1 MCEGVKK
8 VSINGDIFS
17 FFLFIFICGDKKII
31 KTSSKFAILVLK
43 TKKSKNEDKIAF
55 CN

>member
-17 FFLFIFICGDKKII
+17 FFLFIFICGDKKL
-31 KTSSKFAILVLK
+31 SKHPRNLQFL
-43 TKKSKNEDKIAF
+43 F
-55 CN
+55 